1 MPASGT
7 PPELYKERQPKW
19 LRKKTWP
26 GSREKAWWCRM
37 CSQWATCEHIKSKRH
52 QNKRYWIDEENW
64 SPTSSEWS
72 TPSEPAA
79 ALALANEAGDGVPAD
94 PAGHQDPPGPPGPP
108 GAPAPPGLAPAT
120 GPAATVS
127 RNLCLGSNSTWEFI
141 LMQRIEG
148 LDQRIQ
154 ALEEELRAW
163 REWEE
168 CILPSGSS

>member
-7 PPELYKERQPKW
+7 PPELYKGRQPKW

-37 CSQWATCEHIKSKRH
+37 CSQWATCEHIKSKKHQSKRH
-52 QNKRYWIDEENW
+52 WIDESNW

-79 ALALANEAGDGVPAD
+79 ALALANEAADASPAD
-94 PAGHQDPPGPPGPP
+94 PAGHQVPGDGV
-108 GAPAPPGLAPAT
+108 PADWVEALI
-120 GPAATVS
+120 
-127 RNLCLGSNSTWEFI
+127 F
-141 LMQRIEG
+141 RIAG

-163 REWEE
+163 REGWDWSCVHGWES
-168 CILPSGSS
+168 SGSS

>member
-19 LRKKTWP
+19 LRKKTLP

-37 CSQWATCEHIKSKRH
+37 CSRWATCGHIKSNRHQSKRH
-52 QNKRYWIDEENW
+52 WIDEQNW

-79 ALALANEAGDGVPAD
+79 ALALANE
-94 PAGHQDPPGPPGPP
+94 AGHQDPPGPPGPP

-120 GPAATVS
+120 GPEVTVS
-127 RNLCLGSNSTWEFI
+127 RNLCLPVSAWEFMHA
-141 LMQRIEG
+141 MQRIEG
-148 LDQRIQ
+148 LEQRVH
-154 ALEEELRAW
+154 ALEEELRKW
-163 REWEE
+163 H
-168 CILPSGSS
+168 CV

>member
-7 PPELYKERQPKW
+7 PSELYKERQPKW

-37 CSQWATCEHIKSKRH
+37 CSQWATCEHIKSKKH
-52 QNKRYWIDEENW
+52 QSKRLWIDEQDW

-79 ALALANEAGDGVPAD
+79 ALALANEAADASPAD
-94 PAGHQDPPGPPGPP
+94 PAGHQVPGDGFPERPR
-108 GAPAPPGLAPAT
+108 AT
-120 GPAATVS
+120 GA
-127 RNLCLGSNSTWEFI
+127 TWEFI

-154 ALEEELRAW
+154 GLDQRIQALEEELRAW
-163 REWEE
+163 REGWGWS
-168 CILPSGSS
+168 LPSGSSEQ

>member
-52 QNKRYWIDEENW
+52 QSKRHWIDEQNW

-120 GPAATVS
+120 GPAVTVS

-163 REWEE
+163 REGWEW
-168 CILPSGSS
+168 IPPSGSS

>member
-52 QNKRYWIDEENW
+52 QSKRHWIDEQNW

-94 PAGHQDPPGPPGPP
+94 PAD
-108 GAPAPPGLAPAT
+108 PAPPGLAPVT
-120 GPAATVS
+120 GPAVTV
-127 RNLCLGSNSTWEFI
+127 WEFI

-163 REWEE
+163 REGWEW
-168 CILPSGSS
+168 IPPSGSS

>member
-1 MPASGT
+1 
-7 PPELYKERQPKW
+7 
-19 LRKKTWP
+19 
-26 GSREKAWWCRM
+26 M

-52 QNKRYWIDEENW
+52 QSKRHWIDEQNW

-94 PAGHQDPPGPPGPP
+94 PAD
-108 GAPAPPGLAPAT
+108 PAPPGLAPAT
-120 GPAATVS
+120 GPAVTV
-127 RNLCLGSNSTWEFI
+127 WEFI

-163 REWEE
+163 REGWEW
-168 CILPSGSS
+168 IPPSGSS

>member
-1 MPASGT
+1 
-7 PPELYKERQPKW
+7 
-19 LRKKTWP
+19 
-26 GSREKAWWCRM
+26 M

-52 QNKRYWIDEENW
+52 QSKRHWIDEQNW

-94 PAGHQDPPGPPGPP
+94 PAD
-108 GAPAPPGLAPAT
+108 PAPPELAPAID
-120 GPAATVS
+120 AAVTLY
-127 RNLCLGSNSTWEFI
+127 RNLFLGSNSTWEFIKI

-163 REWEE
+163 REGWEWSW
-168 CILPSGSS
+168 PSGSS

>member
-52 QNKRYWIDEENW
+52 QSKRHWIDEQNW

-79 ALALANEAGDGVPAD
+79 ALALANEAGAGVPAD
-94 PAGHQDPPGPPGPP
+94 PAGHEAGDGVPADP
-108 GAPAPPGLAPAT
+108 ADPAPPGLAPAT
-120 GPAATVS
+120 GPAVTVS

-163 REWEE
+163 REGWEW
-168 CILPSGSS
+168 IPPSGSS

>member
-1 MPASGT
+1 
-7 PPELYKERQPKW
+7 
-19 LRKKTWP
+19 
-26 GSREKAWWCRM
+26 M

-52 QNKRYWIDEENW
+52 QSKRHWIDEQNW

-120 GPAATVS
+120 GPAVTV
-127 RNLCLGSNSTWEFI
+127 WEFI
-141 LMQRIEG
+141 LMQRIEE
-148 LDQRIQ
+148 LEQRIQ

-163 REWEE
+163 REGWEW
-168 CILPSGSS
+168 IPPSGSS